1 MREIPDFPKPGI
13 QFYDVRLA
21 DPVFPDPFSAT
32 YIILTI
38 PLARCTPSTTGD
50 DHPLGLRSVPVLYRH
65 DGRALQGTGG

>member
-50 DHPLGLRSVPVLYRH
+50 DHPLGL
-65 DGRALQGTGG
+65 